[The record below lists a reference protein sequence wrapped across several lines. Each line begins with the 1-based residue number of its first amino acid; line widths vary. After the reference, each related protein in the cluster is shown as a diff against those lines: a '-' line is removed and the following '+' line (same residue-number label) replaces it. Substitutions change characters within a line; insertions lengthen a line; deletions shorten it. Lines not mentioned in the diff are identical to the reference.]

1 MSLDKES
8 PGALCILNQK
18 SFFLIFIFIQLFSCA
33 RYYCGM
39 QNLQSSLR
47 HMGSLFEA
55 CKLLVLT
62 CEIQFL
68 SQRQKLGPCIGN
80 VESYPLDTRE
90 VCKPEVLMLII
101 QGWSWKTLKDKEVQY
116 KRGEKRR
123 FEGAQLAL
131 IKVVSRKS
139 LEDVSHLSL
148 PVHNFLER
156 NMQKPLLKT
165 VGYAEFSGGVPGAYL
180 NC

>member
-1 MSLDKES
+1 M
-8 PGALCILNQK
+8 
-18 SFFLIFIFIQLFSCA
+18 
-33 RYYCGM
+33 
-39 QNLQSSLR
+39 
-47 HMGSLFEA
+47 
-55 CKLLVLT
+55 
-62 CEIQFL
+62 
-68 SQRQKLGPCIGN
+68 
-80 VESYPLDTRE
+80 
-90 VCKPEVLMLII
+90 
-101 QGWSWKTLKDKEVQY
+101 KDKEVQD

-139 LEDVSHLSL
+139 LEDVCHLSL

-156 NMQKPLLKT
+156 NKQKPLLKT